1 MVRKLFYGI
10 LVIIIFLLIIFI
22 YSYFL
27 SSNKINHQIITKTYD
42 TNKYIIG
49 INYPKSNISEFDS
62 IISNYINS
70 QYNFFIDNYG
80 DSEYLIDRDELNIDY
95 KYYLH
100 DNKYISLSLITY
112 INSYKIKYPI
122 NKIKTFFYSI
132 KENKF
137 YSLNDIIIE
146 EEQDNLVS
154 IIKQTIKNNYS
165 SYIIED
171 NIDSIISNQDLS
183 NLPFHI
189 DSKNLIIYLN
199 LSQFS
204 SDYYEFLELKIPLSI
219 LSFNI
224 NLTQSNNVTFSEIKE
239 TSNII
244 DPTKKVV
251 ALTFDDGPSIYTK
264 DIINILKENDA
275 CATFFILGN
284 KVEFYQEVLL
294 ESIKNGNELGNHS
307 YNHKWL
313 SRLSINN
320 LKDQIES
327 TQNIIYEKLNY
338 VPVYLRPTYGSV
350 TNRIRKNTDLKIAL
364 WNVDTKDWKIK
375 NVDRIVERATTDI
388 EDSDIILMHDIF
400 ERSSLALKDIITIL
414 KEQEFQ
420 FVTLS
425 ELEEVKKLREQLN

>member
-1 MVRKLFYGI
+1 MKKYL
-10 LVIIIFLLIIFI
+10 IIILLSCFI
-22 YSYFL
+22 
-27 SSNKINHQIITKTYD
+27 T
-42 TNKYIIG
+42 
-49 INYPKSNISEFDS
+49 
-62 IISNYINS
+62 
-70 QYNFFIDNYG
+70 
-80 DSEYLIDRDELNIDY
+80 LNIVS
-95 KYYLH
+95 K
-100 DNKYISLSLITY
+100 NKSIE
-112 INSYKIKYPI
+112 IN
-122 NKIKTFFYSI
+122 
-132 KENKF
+132 NKF
-137 YSLNDIIIE
+137 IA
-146 EEQDNLVS
+146 
-154 IIKQTIKNNYS
+154 
-165 SYIIED
+165 
-171 NIDSIISNQDLS
+171 LS
-183 NLPFHI
+183 
-189 DSKNLIIYLN
+189 
-199 LSQFS
+199 
-204 SDYYEFLELKIPLSI
+204 
-219 LSFNI
+219 
-224 NLTQSNNVTFSEIKE
+224 
-239 TSNII
+239 
-244 DPTKKVV
+244 
-251 ALTFDDGPSIYTK
+251 FDDGPSIYTK